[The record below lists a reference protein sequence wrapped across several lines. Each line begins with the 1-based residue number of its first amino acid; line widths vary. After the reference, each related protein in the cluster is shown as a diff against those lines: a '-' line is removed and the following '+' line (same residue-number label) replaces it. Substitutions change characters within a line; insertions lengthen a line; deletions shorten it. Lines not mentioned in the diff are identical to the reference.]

1 MGMGMSSM
9 SSGVREHVQKEITDL
24 KTMINNEITGLKT
37 EINNDNAEIYA
48 GLLKAVDDK
57 IATINEKMSME
68 VQMKATPRMIDDVTK
83 PLREELKKLK
93 DSNSNL
99 QQTEI
104 TDKEALSVLKDHM
117 NDIQRKFEHHVT
129 HADVKEL
136 EERVLELEGIIAS
149 TKGMSPA
156 TLYEVPRKPPSN
168 SSGLIKRARGAKM
181 EQRLAPTR
189 SDRSPQSERRA
200 GFLEP
205 IIEQGEQSQ
214 SQANKNPYL
223 LFLE

>member
-48 GLLKAVDDK
+48 GLLKAVNDK
-57 IATINEKMSME
+57 IATINENMSIY
-68 VQMKATPRMIDDVTK
+68 ATLPMINAVNDAIK
-83 PLREELKKLK
+83 PLREELMKLQ
-93 DSNSNL
+93 DRHSNL

-104 TDKEALSVLKDHM
+104 TDKESLSKLNIHM
-117 NDIQRKFEHHVT
+117 NEIERKFKDHVT
-129 HADVKEL
+129 HTDVKDL
-136 EERVLELEGIIAS
+136 EERMAKLEAIIAP
-149 TKGMSPA
+149 TREMSPA
-156 TLYEVPRKPPSN
+156 TLGKVSKKEDFPERSPN
-168 SSGLIKRARGAKM
+168 SADLIRNIRGAK
-181 EQRLAPTR
+181 EI
-189 SDRSPQSERRA
+189 RRNSRP
-200 GFLEP
+200 GKNRRESFLDTLTE
-205 IIEQGEQSQ
+205 